1 MTITTKVNKLKIF
14 EGDSFQGEVVRG
26 EVFKQVGDGQ
36 ITKDFFDN
44 QSFENILA
52 YVNNFKKIEAGDNFN
67 PINLNIRIEA
77 E

>member
-1 MTITTKVNKLKIF
+1 MSVTNKVNKLKIF
-14 EGDSFQGEVVRG
+14 EGGLLQGEVVRG
-26 EVFKQVGDGQ
+26 EVFKQVGNGK

-44 QSFENILA
+44 QSFEKILA
-52 YVNNFKKIEAGDNFN
+52 YVNNHKQIEPGEKFD

>member
-1 MTITTKVNKLKIF
+1 MAVINKVNKLKIF
-14 EGDSFQGEVVRG
+14 EGGILQGEVVRG
-26 EVFKQVGDGQ
+26 EVFNQIGDGK

-52 YVNNFKKIEAGDNFN
+52 YVNGFQKIQSGDKFD